1 MPQPAQRTS
10 RWKLRLID
18 LYPPYLGAGVRVR
31 NLGTDPLSFDVE
43 MRLRGWNRNYF
54 GTQFGGSLYS
64 MCDPFL
70 CLILLEALGPERYAV
85 WDKAAAIRFR
95 RPGRGTVRAH
105 FEIPRERVEAIRAE
119 ADREGVAEPLFEV
132 EITDDRG
139 EVIAEVEKRLHVR
152 RREEPAGPLS

>member
-1 MPQPAQRTS
+1 VPQPAQRTA

-31 NLGTDPLSFDVE
+31 DLGTDPLSFDVE
-43 MRLRGWNRNYF
+43 MKLRWWNRNYF

-64 MCDPFL
+64 MCDPFF
-70 CLILLEALGPERYAV
+70 CLILVEALGPDRYAV

-95 RPGRGTVRAH
+95 RPGRGAVRAR
-105 FEIPRERVEAIRAE
+105 FAIPRERVEAIRAE

-132 EITDDRG
+132 EISDDRG
-139 EVIAEVEKRLHVR
+139 EVIAAVEKRLHVR
-152 RREEPAGPLS
+152 RRDAAPGPPA